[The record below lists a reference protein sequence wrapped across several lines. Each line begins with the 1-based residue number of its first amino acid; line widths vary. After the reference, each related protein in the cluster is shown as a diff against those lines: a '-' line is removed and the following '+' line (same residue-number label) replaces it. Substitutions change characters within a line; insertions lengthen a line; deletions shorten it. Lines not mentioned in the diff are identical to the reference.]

1 MNKFF
6 TAVLMLACLVVN
18 ADCAFRENNFTSR
31 VATEYLTTLV
41 LSDDMTMQIQH
52 ESWKPGEADLPI
64 VEIINGTWS
73 CRGNNLSFFY
83 SNIEDR
89 GVYRVVGSN
98 PLGLNPEQWALYI
111 TRSDSLLGGL
121 ILTDFEI

>member
-1 MNKFF
+1 
-6 TAVLMLACLVVN
+6 
-18 ADCAFRENNFTSR
+18 
-31 VATEYLTTLV
+31 
-41 LSDDMTMQIQH
+41 MQIQH

-73 CRGNNLSFFY
+73 CRGSNLGFFY

-89 GVYRVVGSN
+89 GVYRVVGAN
-98 PLGLNPEQWALYI
+98 PKGLNPEQWVLYI
-111 TRSDSLLGGL
+111 TRSDGLLGGL